1 MLNIFG
7 EFPELVFSMPELV
20 FEIAG
25 NIS

>member
-7 EFPELVFSMPELV
+7 EFPEWVFSMPESV

-25 NIS
+25 IIS

>member
-7 EFPELVFSMPELV
+7 ELPECVFSMPESV

-25 NIS
+25 IVS